1 MELQLADKVN
11 YKGGNVCFGFVGDT
25 DQFDVHTL
33 KPTNGTYIW
42 HIIHHP
48 NDGNFYIIQHVDGKT
63 KDFFEKQNRFFGGID
78 FSKLKDGNKYIIV
91 PAQDL
96 ESAEPKKE
104 PIPII
109 EEPNVYEDS
118 GTIPLSEEIQEIEPI
133 EEVEEEMDELP
144 EELSQEVREIEQEIE
159 LGLPYLTP
167 ETCPLSTMIQIAPK
181 AMLMFSR
188 KMVEPFSIQT
198 PSGARAVGRG
208 GDYVIRTQ
216 RDHLFIHPKETFDLM
231 YEDRFEMPTKQ
242 IGKDKKVYRIE
253 QDVYDYIAFLESE
266 NEEFRR
272 KLYLQNNQ

>member
-11 YKGGNVCFGFVGDT
+11 YKGGQVCFGFVGDT

-63 KDFFEKQNRFFGGID
+63 KDFFQQQNRFFGNID
-78 FSKLKDGNKYIIV
+78 FSRLKDGNKYIIV

-96 ESAEPKKE
+96 ESVEQPIKE
-104 PIPII
+104 PLPILEPEVDAFKFHPEEGFI
-109 EEPNVYEDS
+109 EE
-118 GTIPLSEEIQEIEPI
+118 EIEPI
-133 EEVEEEMDELP
+133 EEEEMDELP
-144 EELSQEVREIEQEIE
+144 EELSQEVREIEQEME
-159 LGLPYLTP
+159 LGFPHLTP

-181 AMLMFSR
+181 SMLMFSR
-188 KMVEPFSIQT
+188 KMVEPFTIQT
-198 PSGARAVGRG
+198 PSGAKAVGRG

-242 IGKDKKVYRIE
+242 IGKDKKMYRIE

-266 NEEFRR
+266 NEKLRN
-272 KLYLQNNQ
+272 KLYL

>member
-78 FSKLKDGNKYIIV
+78 FSNLKYGNKYIIV

-96 ESAEPKKE
+96 ESAEPLKKE
-104 PIPII
+104 PIPIVEPEVETFGFHP
-109 EEPNVYEDS
+109 EEGFVE
-118 GTIPLSEEIQEIEPI
+118 EEIKPI
-133 EEVEEEMDELP
+133 EEEEEEVMDELP
-144 EELSQEVREIEQEIE
+144 EELSQEVREIEQEME
-159 LGLPYLTP
+159 LGLPHLTA
-167 ETCPLSTMIQIAPK
+167 ETCPLSLMIQVAPK
-181 AMLMFSR
+181 SMLMFSR
-188 KMVEPFSIQT
+188 KMVEPFTIQT
-198 PSGARAVGRG
+198 PSGAKAVGRG

-216 RDHLFIHPKETFDLM
+216 RDHLFIHPKETFDMM
-231 YEDRFEMPTKQ
+231 YEDRIEMPTME
-242 IGKDKKVYRIE
+242 IGKEKKVYRVE
-253 QDVYDYIAFLESE
+253 QDVCDYIYFLQSE

-272 KLYLQNNQ
+272 KLYLQNN

>member
-11 YKGGNVCFGFVGDT
+11 YKGGQVCFGFVGDT

-63 KDFFEKQNRFFGGID
+63 KDFFQQQNRFFGNID

-104 PIPII
+104 PIPILEPEVDAFKFHPEEGFI
-109 EEPNVYEDS
+109 EE
-118 GTIPLSEEIQEIEPI
+118 EIEPI
-133 EEVEEEMDELP
+133 EEEEMDELP
-144 EELSQEVREIEQEIE
+144 EELSQEVREIEQEME
-159 LGLPYLTP
+159 MGFPHLTP
-167 ETCPLSTMIQIAPK
+167 ETCPLSLMIQVAPK
-181 AMLMFSR
+181 SMLMFSR
-188 KMVEPFSIQT
+188 KMVEPFTIQT
-198 PSGARAVGRG
+198 PSGAKAIGRG

-216 RDHLFIHPKETFDLM
+216 RDHLFIHPKETFDMM
-231 YEDRFEMPTKQ
+231 YEDRIEMPTMQ
-242 IGKDKKVYRIE
+242 IGKEKKVYRIE
-253 QDVYDYIAFLESE
+253 QDVYDYITFLQSE
-266 NEEFRR
+266 NEQLRN